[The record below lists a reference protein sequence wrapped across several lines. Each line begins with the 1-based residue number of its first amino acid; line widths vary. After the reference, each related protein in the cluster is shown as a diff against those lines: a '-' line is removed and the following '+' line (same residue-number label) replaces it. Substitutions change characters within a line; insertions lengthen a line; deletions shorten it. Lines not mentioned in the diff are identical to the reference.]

1 VDDPIPTARRHEITT
16 LATRWLGSWP
26 RPSVDVFVPIDEPDE
41 E

>member
-1 VDDPIPTARRHEITT
+1 MTRHRQLDDDEITT